1 MNHSIYQKLYK
12 KELKKEEIFEIENN
26 LFGFFELLIEIYKER
41 KKDDRHNSTN
51 NSKK

>member
-1 MNHSIYQKLYK
+1 MDHNIYQKLYK
-12 KELKKEEIFEIENN
+12 KELKKEEILEIENN
-26 LFGFFELLIEIYKER
+26 LFGFFELLIEINKEL

>member
-1 MNHSIYQKLYK
+1 MDQNIYQKLYK
-12 KELKKEEIFEIENN
+12 KELNNEEILEIENN
-26 LFGFFELLIEIYKER
+26 LFGFFELLIEIYKEL

>member
-1 MNHSIYQKLYK
+1 MDHNIYQKLYK

-26 LFGFFELLIEIYKER
+26 LFGFFELLIEINKEL